1 MPSRSQASLQRRS
14 SPSIEGF
21 SGTWEPEK
29 YEDTYTE
36 ALREVV
42 KAKRRGKDV
51 HELREP
57 VEDEAPPD
65 LMEALRLSIEQSHKT
80 KRKSTTRSRKP
91 AARKKRAT
99 AKR

>member
-1 MPSRSQASLQRRS
+1 MALTL
-14 SPSIEGF
+14 IEGF
-21 SGTWEPEK
+21 SGEWQPEK
-29 YEDTYTE
+29 YEDTYTD
-36 ALREVV
+36 ALRELV

-57 VEDEAPPD
+57 EEEESPPD
-65 LMEALRLSIEQSHKT
+65 LREALRLSIEQSQKT
-80 KRKSTTRSRKP
+80 RKKKP